1 MSYAIIIALL
11 VLVRLQH
18 IERKDLEKAF
28 EEQMKINFK
37 LKQKENEK

>member
-37 LKQKENEK
+37 LKQKEDEK

>member
-1 MSYAIIIALL
+1 MTYVIIIALL

-28 EEQMKINFK
+28 DEQMKINFK
-37 LKQKENEK
+37 LKENEK

>member
-1 MSYAIIIALL
+1 MTYVIIGALL
-11 VLVRLQH
+11 ILVRLQH

-28 EEQMKINFK
+28 DEQMKINFK